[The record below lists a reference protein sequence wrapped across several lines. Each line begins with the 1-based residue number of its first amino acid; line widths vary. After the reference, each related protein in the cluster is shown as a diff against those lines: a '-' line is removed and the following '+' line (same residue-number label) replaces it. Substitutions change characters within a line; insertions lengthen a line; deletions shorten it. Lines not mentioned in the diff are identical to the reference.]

1 MKSDPHKSILVIVT
15 GFLIVGFIFPAG
27 SKYWVTTAAAIGTL
41 GLANRYFRKWILAA
55 WEMIG
60 IVMGWINSRIILSI
74 VFTFFLVPIGF
85 LYKLIKGDLLFL
97 KKSHLILF
105 SQNEIIHMKRRIW
118 RIPGR

>member
-1 MKSDPHKSILVIVT
+1 M
-15 GFLIVGFIFPAG
+15 GFIFPAG
-27 SKYWVTTAAAIGTL
+27 SKYWVTTAAVIGTL

-60 IVMGWINSRIILSI
+60 IVLGWINSRIILSI

-97 KKSHLILF
+97 KKSPPDTIFTERNHTYEAKDLE
-105 SQNEIIHMKRRIW
+105 NPW
-118 RIPGR
+118 